1 MGRGRCDRIGSEF
14 FPCTQDDDRYDPG
27 VVPEWAD
34 EDYSS
39 AGLGGFSTGTD
50 FGALISE
57 TGGGRGG
64 RVDRFE
70 GGMVPWTVCEGGEL
84 HERARSREALR
95 LPVRA
100 GMSTQWDMSS
110 HSRMAKMF
118 AQERQQQQQQ
128 QPGHA
133 SSMAMGAGGMGVEE
147 VSYWFLYCLCLPFQA
162 ALRLSVSGLRQH
174 PLTRTRAVDIARTH
188 ALTGGAA
195 RASGASRV
203 VASISST
210 QSPQPRRSRLGVAAS
225 SCWRRHIRRRKRCR
239 RRPGSSRVEPAIRR
253 RRRR

>member
-1 MGRGRCDRIGSEF
+1 
-14 FPCTQDDDRYDPG
+14 
-27 VVPEWAD
+27 
-34 EDYSS
+34 
-39 AGLGGFSTGTD
+39 
-50 FGALISE
+50 LISE
-57 TGGGRGG
+57 TGGRGG
-64 RVDRFE
+64 GGRFE

-84 HERARSREALR
+84 HERARSREALC

-100 GMSTQWDMSS
+100 GMGTQWDISS

-128 QPGHA
+128 TGHA

-147 VSYWFLYCLCLPFQA
+147 VSYWFLCCLCLPVQT

-174 PLTRTRAVDIARTH
+174 PLTRARAVDIARTH
-188 ALTGGAA
+188 AHTHARTGGAA

-210 QSPQPRRSRLGVAAS
+210 QSPQSRRSRLGVEAS

-239 RRPGSSRVEPAIRR
+239 RRPGSSRVRHAIRWRQRR